1 MKFHLKLSLII
12 STISLLSIMS
22 YANAETKV
30 VASIKPLH
38 SLVSYVM
45 DGVGTPDILVDGSA
59 SPHTFQLKPSHATML
74 QEADIVFW
82 IGEDLESFLETPLES
97 IAANSRHVT
106 LMESNEI
113 ELLKFREKN
122 IFGGHDEHDDH
133 DEHAD
138 EHGDEHDDHDEH
150 ADEHGDEHDD
160 HDEHADEHGDEHD
173 EHGDGHGDH
182 AFEWAGVF
190 ELEAGTYKWSFAKVD
205 GDYADPA
212 MKMVILQSD
221 DIEASEEKAEELL
234 ESKESES
241 KSHNEILA
249 VNEKAFMLNFD
260 DNKDITMFTV
270 EIKESGKFAFFTE
283 HMPFEF
289 EADEHFLKDLSGQ
302 DIEPIAQAPDSGH
315 HDHHGHAH
323 GEHDIHFWLD
333 PEIAKTIVGIVARE
347 LSEIDPANA
356 STYKSNS
363 TKAMNEIDQLIS
375 DTKSKINS
383 NASYV
388 VFHDA
393 YQYFEK
399 RFGVEVVGA
408 LTVNPEVLPGAKQLS
423 EIREVIEHENINCL
437 FSEPQF
443 NPSIAET
450 IAKDTGVKAAI
461 IDPLGAELNPGKNL
475 YFDLIGNIAS
485 SFESC

>member
-59 SPHTFQLKPSHATML
+59 SPHTFQLKTSHATML

-97 IAANSRHVT
+97 IAANSRHIT
-106 LMESNEI
+106 LMESDEI

-122 IFGGHDEHDDH
+122 IFGGHDDHDDHGDEHDEHADEHGDEHDEH

-138 EHGDEHDDHDEH
+138 EHGDEHDDH
-150 ADEHGDEHDD
+150 HD
-160 HDEHADEHGDEHD
+160 
-173 EHGDGHGDH
+173 
-182 AFEWAGVF
+182 
-190 ELEAGTYKWSFAKVD
+190 
-205 GDYADPA
+205 
-212 MKMVILQSD
+212 
-221 DIEASEEKAEELL
+221 
-234 ESKESES
+234 
-241 KSHNEILA
+241 
-249 VNEKAFMLNFD
+249 
-260 DNKDITMFTV
+260 
-270 EIKESGKFAFFTE
+270 
-283 HMPFEF
+283 
-289 EADEHFLKDLSGQ
+289 
-302 DIEPIAQAPDSGH
+302 
-315 HDHHGHAH
+315 GHAH

-333 PEIAKTIVGIVARE
+333 PEIAKTIVKIVTRE
-347 LSEIDPANA
+347 LSEIDPSNA
-356 STYKSNS
+356 STYESNS
-363 TKAMNEIDQLIS
+363 TKAINEIDQLIS

-450 IAKDTGVKAAI
+450 IAQDTGVKAAV
-461 IDPLGAELNPGKNL
+461 IDSLGAELNPGKDL